1 MSDPLSL
8 LREHIINKKPV
19 SHDDTHI
26 ITGDLKF
33 PRNVLT
39 AYKQDRGRG
48 DPYSLE
54 AIYYLL
60 QKPHLAGAAK
70 TRLYAEECKV
80 HNFQR
85 VLLADQKDVL
95 AYMTGKQ
102 ETSQYLVSVEEL
114 TAIAVPQSQEVPAAA
129 KAAEKP
135 EKRKREEVTLDMA
148 DEKTVESKKA
158 LGERIATLAV
168 KPIEGPEEKKKA
180 RLPVMLGDK
189 ADEIKRTD
197 SPYIL
202 ADEGIT
208 RSILEKERI
217 HMSRT
222 TCLHTTNGKDFKH
235 LHEILRGAIASR
247 KSGKFKVM
255 CAPSNSALSLWA
267 FSDSSMLHLQQRAR
281 RQHHP
286 PATAQTM
293 LRSLLPEDATVT
305 TCQVS
310 KLSRQQVWTQTS
322 CGRSNKGRRCSLR
335 RRTSK
340 AAPPAKATATQ
351 ACRASACHWA
361 SPSLSCPKLRLPSSQ
376 SGMSSCCLKRCV
388 PPLLALRA
396 LPSPCVCVNVFV

>member
-48 DPYSLE
+48 DPYQLE

-70 TRLYAEECKV
+70 TRLYNEECKV

-114 TAIAVPQSQEVPAAA
+114 TAIAAPPAQEVQVAA
-129 KAAEKP
+129 KAADKP
-135 EKRKREEVTLDMA
+135 EKRKREEITLDMT

-158 LGERIATLAV
+158 LGERISTLAS

-180 RLPVMLGDK
+180 RLPVLMGDK
-189 ADEIKRTD
+189 AGDEIKRTD

-202 ADEGIT
+202 ADEGVT
-208 RSILEKERI
+208 RAILEKERT
-217 HMSRT
+217 HQTRT
-222 TCLHTTNGKDFKH
+222 SCLHTTNGRDFKQ

-247 KSGKFKVM
+247 KSGKPRH
-255 CAPSNSALSLWA
+255 ASTSLSTLNPQPSTSTL
-267 FSDSSMLHLQQRAR
+267 DPRPLHPQPSTLN
-281 RQHHP
+281 HLTP
-286 PATAQTM
+286 
-293 LRSLLPEDATVT
+293 
-305 TCQVS
+305 
-310 KLSRQQVWTQTS
+310 
-322 CGRSNKGRRCSLR
+322 
-335 RRTSK
+335 
-340 AAPPAKATATQ
+340 ATQ
-351 ACRASACHWA
+351 AC
-361 SPSLSCPKLRLPSSQ
+361 LRLRIISIT
-376 SGMSSCCLKRCV
+376 
-388 PPLLALRA
+388 
-396 LPSPCVCVNVFV
+396 

>member
-114 TAIAVPQSQEVPAAA
+114 TAIAVPQSQEAPTAA
-129 KAAEKP
+129 KVAEKP
-135 EKRKREEVTLDMA
+135 EKRKREEVTLDMT

-255 CAPSNSALSLWA
+255 CAPSNPPLSLWA
-267 FSDSSMLHLQQRAR
+267 FSDSLTPQCCRRSKGQDVSIIRQQPPRQCRAACCRKTRPLQRVRCRSFQGSRYGR
-281 RQHHP
+281 RP
-286 PATAQTM
+286 PAGGAARVVAALFDDEPAKQ
-293 LRSLLPEDATVT
+293 L
-305 TCQVS
+305 
-310 KLSRQQVWTQTS
+310 RQQKQ
-322 CGRSNKGRRCSLR
+322 R
-335 RRTSK
+335 RRKHAEQARATGR
-340 AAPPAKATATQ
+340 AHHHCAP
-351 ACRASACHWA
+351 S
-361 SPSLSCPKLRLPSSQ
+361 
-376 SGMSSCCLKRCV
+376 
-388 PPLLALRA
+388 
-396 LPSPCVCVNVFV
+396 CVCRRHKVECQAVA